1 MEHRGRFT
9 QKDRQARSKLAK
21 LAGNKRLLCGSLVTM
36 KRNCGNQNCKCI
48 RKGQK
53 HVSLYLSIREGKKR
67 KMICIPK
74 KWESTITQW
83 VENYKKAN
91 ELMADI
97 SAHSLKRSMK
107 DED

>member
-1 MEHRGRFT
+1 MEHRGKFT
-9 QKDRQARSKLAK
+9 QKDRQTRSQLAK
-21 LAGNKRLLCGSLVTM
+21 LAGGKRLLCGSLVTM
-36 KRNCGNQNCKCI
+36 ARTCGNPGCKCI

-53 HVSLYLSIREGKKR
+53 HISLYLSIRDGKKR

-97 SAHSLKRSMK
+97 SAHSLKRFMK